1 VVVNQKGNAKHQLPK
16 VQTKEERQKKKKT
29 EDEEEDE
36 DEDEGGDGDDGGDG
50 DVVYLEKDEKFWEC
64 TRTGKSVKSRWGKIG
79 KDGQSDSKKF
89 PTVEKAQKY
98 AEKKQNEKE
107 KKGYEVASKKGGS
120 KKGSKKATTKG
131 KRKGASEK
139 ESKKSSTKGSK
150 KKASKKGGGGGGKT
164 YLEMDSSSGGKFWE
178 VEVSG
183 TDVITRYGRVG
194 SDGATS
200 TKSFASEEKAE
211 KEAAKLIRQ
220 KKSKG
225 YS

>member
-1 VVVNQKGNAKHQLPK
+1 MRNSGNVRELEKASKVDGEKLERMVNQIRRNFQLWKKLKSTPRRNK
-16 VQTKEERQKKKKT
+16 MKKRRKAMKLPARKEDQR
-29 EDEEEDE
+29 
-36 DEDEGGDGDDGGDG
+36 
-50 DVVYLEKDEKFWEC
+50 
-64 TRTGKSVKSRWGKIG
+64 
-79 KDGQSDSKKF
+79 
-89 PTVEKAQKY
+89 KAQK
-98 AEKKQNEKE
+98 
-107 KKGYEVASKKGGS
+107 
-120 KKGSKKATTKG
+120 KKATTKG